1 MRRSSAALAVLPLLL
16 VALLIAGFVFWRPF
30 DFLSAGVPP
39 AEELAVERVILDETG
54 IRAYVRAQGSV
65 PLTIAQVQVDSGY
78 RVFTMTPPGPLAR
91 FASARIDIS
100 FPWVAGEAHTL
111 AFVTNTGA
119 AFGHTIEVASATP
132 KASPSSVA
140 ILALVGLMVG
150 VVPVAIGLAFHPA
163 MRRAG
168 QGVWRFLLGLTVGLL
183 AFLLFDTIRE
193 GLEVAEAAIGG
204 LSAASLFWSA
214 AALSLLVLLAIGR
227 RQGRS
232 PEGLALAYFIAIGI
246 GLHNLGE
253 GLAIGTSLA
262 TGEVALASYLVLGFG
277 IHNITEG
284 LGIAA
289 PIAAAPLSFATFAA
303 LAAIAGLPA
312 VAGTLLGTFAYA
324 PHLAALA
331 FGVAA
336 GAILQVIIEV
346 SLYLARRSG
355 AWTGVLDSSAVTGI
369 GAGLLIMYATT
380 LLIQA

>member
-1 MRRSSAALAVLPLLL
+1 MKRSAALAAVPLLL

-30 DFLSAGVPP
+30 DFLSVGVPP
-39 AEELAVERVILDETG
+39 TEQLVVERVVLDDSG
-54 IRAYVRAQGSV
+54 IHAYVRTQGSV
-65 PLTIAQVQVDSGY
+65 PLSIAQVQVDSAY
-78 RVFTMTPPGPLAR
+78 RVFTMTPANPLAR
-91 FASARIDIS
+91 FATARLDIS
-100 FPWVAGEAHTL
+100 YPWVVGEAHSLRFLTSSGTS
-111 AFVTNTGA
+111 FD
-119 AFGHTIEVASATP
+119 HTIEVAAATP
-132 KASPSSVA
+132 RASASSLA
-140 ILALVGLMVG
+140 TLALVGLMVG

-183 AFLLFDTIRE
+183 AFLLFDTVRE
-193 GLEVAEAAIGG
+193 GLEVAEGAIAG
-204 LSAASLFWSA
+204 LGASSLFWA
-214 AALSLLVLLAIGR
+214 AAILSLMVLLAAGR
-227 RQGRS
+227 RHGRS
-232 PEGLALAYFIAIGI
+232 PEGMALAYFIAIGI

-262 TGEVALASYLVLGFG
+262 TGKVALASYLVLGFG

-289 PIAAAPLSFATFAA
+289 PIAALPLGPATFAA

-312 VAGTLLGTFAYA
+312 VAGALLGTFAYA

-355 AWTGVLDSSAVTGI
+355 SWTGVLDQSAVAGI
-369 GAGLLIMYATT
+369 GAGLVLMYATS
-380 LLIQA
+380 LLVQA